1 MNAAKQS
8 GVAETQGGAVVTVMV
23 VVMAG
28 MLLASAAQCQAGG
41 LGAWKMDDFQYPRW
55 NYDRFHIMAW
65 GGPWLPTAHDPCE
78 AVIIDYVEGGFN
90 AIRGDMTVDTIYV
103 TPAVQYRLAEKY
115 DLALIDYDS
124 WTYQVMAPLTYPGSY
139 RAITN
144 QWWSKSKC
152 GYFIFDEPHPG
163 VAGHPANLF
172 QIIDFNINSPAGSY
186 ATDDPNKLIYINVEG
201 VNGSSTAWY
210 DNYINLVGPDFL
222 SFSHYPNGG
231 SNYSL
236 MYDFME
242 NALRAT
248 TAHGME
254 LWTFVQACEPEF
266 KSDGVT
272 PHDETDLVT
281 TRWEAWGGVAYGS
294 RCIQYFG
301 YSGPP
306 GNWKGGYVDP
316 VTGAPNHRYYYGKE
330 VNLEIQALGPHLV
343 KLTCTG
349 VGHLGTLPI
358 GTTAFVPDSV
368 ITGATSGD
376 FFISR
381 FSHEDSAGYYYFMVG
396 DRTFQGDPD
405 VVNSVTLTFD
415 PSVTEVYEISRL
427 DGSHVL
433 QPLVSNQLAVNLKA
447 GKAKLFCVGDCPV
460 ETYTTP
466 ALLGGAIEEP
476 RTLADAGDGHDGTI
490 TGGGVNLD
498 SLYGQGGLASNPG
511 SHETEWVRDGR
522 FGQCIRF
529 TRDTT
534 AAWVAIGGDDE
545 DYWDCGPD
553 EPFTIQLW
561 FKCAAQSVA
570 WAEHYLFMHSGSDN
584 VAQRSIVIDNDGHI
598 RAQLQSDNPA
608 GLMQAQ
614 TTGTYDDSQWHH
626 VAIVKAG
633 QGQFTLY
640 VDGANENVTSNDVG
654 TDDTGFT
661 KFDLTTDS
669 MRLGQHYLPVSNFIG
684 YLDEFA
690 IIDQALAPGELGYH
704 GELDVDPDQCGDLGT
719 TYMPADLS
727 KDCHVNL
734 ADLNLL
740 AQQWL
745 GCSDPSVPECTY

>member
-1 MNAAKQS
+1 MNAPKQLHATRKR
-8 GVAETQGGAVVTVMV
+8 GLTL
-23 VVMAG
+23 AG
-28 MLLASAAQCQAGG
+28 MLLVTITQCQAGG
-41 LGAWKMDDFQYPRW
+41 RGAWKMDDFQYPSW

-65 GGPWLPTAHDPCE
+65 GGPWVPSSDDPCE
-78 AVIIDYVEGGFN
+78 AVIIDYVAAGFN
-90 AIRGDMTVDTIYV
+90 AIRGNMDVSTIYI

-115 DLALIDYDS
+115 DLALIDYDA
-124 WTYQVMAPLTYPGSY
+124 WTYQVMTPLGYPGSY

-144 QWWSKSKC
+144 QWWSKAKC

-163 VAGHPANLF
+163 VGTHPANLF
-172 QIIDFNINSPAGSY
+172 QVIDFNINSPAGSY

-231 SNYSL
+231 SNYTL

-248 TAHGME
+248 TAHGLE
-254 LWTFVQACEPEF
+254 LWTFVQACEPEL
-266 KSDGVT
+266 KADGVT

-301 YSGPP
+301 YVGPP
-306 GNWKGGYVDP
+306 ENWKGGYIDP
-316 VTGAPNHRYYYGKE
+316 VTGEPTNRYYYGKE
-330 VNLEIQALGPHLV
+330 VNNEIQALGPHLV
-343 KLTCTG
+343 KLICTG
-349 VGHLGTLPI
+349 VEHLGTLPI

-368 ITGATSGD
+368 ITGATSGN

-381 FSHEDSAGYYYFMVG
+381 FSHEDNASYYYFMVG

-415 PSVTEVYEISRL
+415 ASATEVYEISRV
-427 DGSHVL
+427 DGSHIL
-433 QPLVSNQLAVNLKA
+433 QTLTSNQLAINLKA

-460 ETYTTP
+460 EVYTTP
-466 ALLGGAIEEP
+466 ALVGGATEEP
-476 RTLADAGDGHDGTI
+476 RTLADVSGLGHDGAI

-511 SHETEWVRDGR
+511 SHEVEWIRDGR

-529 TRDTT
+529 TRNTT
-534 AAWVAIGGDDE
+534 AAWVAIPGDDE
-545 DYWDCGPD
+545 DYWDCAAD
-553 EPFTIQLW
+553 DPFTIQLW
-561 FKCAAQSVA
+561 FKCAAQSTA
-570 WAEHYLFMHSGSDN
+570 WTEHYLFMHSGNDN
-584 VAQRSIVIDNDGHI
+584 VAQRSIALDNDGHI
-598 RAQLQSDNPA
+598 RAKLQSDNPA

-614 TTGTYDDSQWHH
+614 STGTYDNSQWHH

-640 VDGANENVTSNDVG
+640 VDGESEAVTSNDVG

-661 KFDLTTDS
+661 QFDLVADS
-669 MRLGQHYLPVSNFIG
+669 MRLGRHCLAVSNFIG
-684 YLDEFA
+684 YIDEFA
-690 IIDQALAPGELGYH
+690 ILDQALAPAELGYY

-719 TYMPADLS
+719 TYLAADLNR
-727 KDCHVNL
+727 DCQVGL
-734 ADLNLL
+734 ADL
-740 AQQWL
+740 AQMAGQWL